1 MKTIDDILKENKA
14 KQEPYKVPDGYFED
28 FTARLNA
35 KIDAIEADKVS
46 QIEEDKPAPMT
57 QRQKVWLT
65 LKPLLYVAAAI
76 TVLYAATYIIVQ
88 PKVNRAVSQ
97 MASNTQNG
105 VNNEAEQA
113 YDDYFQYV
121 LDEDGIE
128 GEDLLEYCYLE

>member
-97 MASNTQNG
+97 MASNTESG
-105 VNNEAEQA
+105 IINEAEQE

>member
-57 QRQKVWLT
+57 QRQKIWLT

-88 PKVNRAVSQ
+88 PKVQRTVTE

>member
-88 PKVNRAVSQ
+88 PKVQRTVTE

-113 YDDYFQYV
+113 FDDYFQYV

>member
-46 QIEEDKPAPMT
+46 QIEEDKPAPIT

-88 PKVNRAVSQ
+88 PKVQRTVTE

>member
-97 MASNTQNG
+97 MASNTESG
-105 VNNEAEQA
+105 IINEAEQE
-113 YDDYFQYV
+113 YDDYFQFV

>member
-88 PKVNRAVSQ
+88 PKVQRTVTE

>member
-14 KQEPYKVPDGYFED
+14 KQEPYKVPEGYFED

-35 KIDAIEADKVS
+35 KIDAMEADKVA

-88 PKVNRAVSQ
+88 PKVQRTVTE
-97 MASNTQNG
+97 MASNTESG
-105 VNNEAEQA
+105 VKNEAEQE
-113 YDDYFQYV
+113 YDDYFQFV

>member
-35 KIDAIEADKVS
+35 KIDAMEADRVS

-88 PKVNRAVSQ
+88 PKVQRTVTE

>member
-14 KQEPYKVPDGYFED
+14 KQEPYKVPEGYFED

-88 PKVNRAVSQ
+88 PKVQRTVTE

>member
-57 QRQKVWLT
+57 RRQKVWLT

-97 MASNTQNG
+97 MASNTESG
-105 VNNEAEQA
+105 IINEAEQA

>member
-35 KIDAIEADKVS
+35 KIDAMEADKVA

-88 PKVNRAVSQ
+88 PKVQRTVTE
-97 MASNTQNG
+97 MASNTESG
-105 VNNEAEQA
+105 VKNEAEQA